1 MKYRDRLRVWES
13 GYGRSDGW
21 DVELD
26 GKPVAFMDEPQWE
39 EMFWV
44 SYRLTPTTDDPSLK
58 ERLLSESFW
67 GANSD
72 EWSKLVFRSRAT
84 GLVAENAFPSIKP
97 FVGPQRVN
105 MRALY
110 IAIGHPFPWDWI
122 VLKVRSLMRRSAR
135 AS

>member
-1 MKYRDRLRVWES
+1 
-13 GYGRSDGW
+13 
-21 DVELD
+21 
-26 GKPVAFMDEPQWE
+26 MDEPQWE

-44 SYRLTPTTDDPSLK
+44 SYRLTPTTDDPVLK

-67 GANSD
+67 GAKSD

-84 GLVAENAFPSIKP
+84 SLVAEKAFPSIQA

-110 IAIGHPFPWDWI
+110 VAIGAPLPWD
-122 VLKVRSLMRRSAR
+122 
-135 AS
+135 